1 MKRGSFLFPAAQYP
15 YSLKLATWI
24 KCAES
29 PSTKRISSKEK
40 NNSVNSSS
48 ATERTLG
55 FISDD
60 QSWSWLTRHGI
71 VSPGSRKYSTQI
83 SSISIPQRIP
93 GPSQYPLHFNVHFNK
108 IPRWGMRKSDLGKLL
123 NITLHIL
130 LNAQRELGSLPSTH
144 QSYVSATYIMV
155 RISVFF
161 LYSSFLV
168 PNYTQHLPFYPFEST
183 QFLVEFMSF
192 WKAYDFVQPFPT
204 SISIALVIWS
214 LKTSVLCSGPVM
226 VPVGTIHK

>member
-29 PSTKRISSKEK
+29 PSTRSISSKEK
-40 NNSVNSSS
+40 NNSVGSSS
-48 ATERTLG
+48 ATEGTLG

-60 QSWSWLTRHGI
+60 QSWSWLTRRGI
-71 VSPGSRKYSTQI
+71 VSPGSQKYSTQTG
-83 SSISIPQRIP
+83 SISIPQRIP

-108 IPRWGMRKSDLGKLL
+108 LSRWGMRKCDLGKLL
-123 NITLHIL
+123 DITFHIL

-144 QSYVSATYIMV
+144 QGYASATHIMV
-155 RISVFF
+155 KISVFF

-168 PNYTQHLPFYPFEST
+168 PNYTQHLPF
-183 QFLVEFMSF
+183 
-192 WKAYDFVQPFPT
+192 
-204 SISIALVIWS
+204 
-214 LKTSVLCSGPVM
+214 
-226 VPVGTIHK
+226 